1 MSGKQASKQA
11 LWPEI
16 RIKSCPLFF
25 QSGPK
30 CNYSSFLKIFF
41 FSSPKV
47 AKYFDYSCTKI
58 IVAKIF
64 QKLPNLVTL
73 QWRDWAIW
81 AIFLGKVEFS
91 FEYGEESTVLSA
103 LWNSF
108 VLLPKHTFP
117 FLSSVE
123 DMWPDL
129 ANFCQSGEIYKV
141 WQFKKTLSVFGNLEK
156 HYLVFLNILN
166 LFW

>member
-1 MSGKQASKQA
+1 MSGKQA

-47 AKYFDYSCTKI
+47 AKYFDDSCTKI

-117 FLSSVE
+117 FFLQWRTC
-123 DMWPDL
+123 DQIWRIF
-129 ANFCQSGEIYKV
+129 AKV
-141 WQFKKTLSVFGNLEK
+141 VKFTKSGNLRK
-156 HYLVFLNILN
+156 HYQCLAI
-166 LFW
+166 